1 MPEVCR
7 IGKGSIKVCI
17 HTNEHG
23 EPHVHVQYDSEW
35 AKVAINDGHIIKGKL
50 PGHQRRLVEKWIETR
65 RPDLLAAWS
74 RAEQG
79 ETVGNIAE

>member
-35 AKVAINDGHIIKGKL
+35 TKVAISDGHIIKGKL
-50 PGHQRRLVEKWIETR
+50 PSRQRRLVAEINR
-65 RPDLLAAWS
+65 DSAPRSPS
-74 RAEQG
+74 RLEPCRTGQTG
-79 ETVGNIAE
+79 RQDC